1 MVFCLSVE
9 KKEKKMD
16 YGQATIDGCL
26 HHLHELSR
34 NVSFGSGLWGVERW
48 NFADRALRVVS
59 ILVWW
64 TAAHVDHV
72 RMGDYYLIMSVISFV
87 AFQ

>member
-1 MVFCLSVE
+1 
-9 KKEKKMD
+9 
-16 YGQATIDGCL
+16 
-26 HHLHELSR
+26 
-34 NVSFGSGLWGVERW
+34 VERW
-48 NFADRALRVVS
+48 NFADRALEVVS

-72 RMGDYYLIMSVISFV
+72 RKGDYYLIMSVISFV